1 MAAESIRVL
10 NECHDLLPLEGT
22 SADPDS
28 KLRKLTLDW
37 RQWCSDQGLARP
49 AGRFTVCNT
58 RWGEDY
64 PVLGTKWKAA
74 SVKVILGFLG
84 DRLAAASDRLAEY
97 ADHDIHIVATALWA
111 LNQAIH
117 TMDNASYLL
126 REEEAVSMHDN
137 IMLHLRCVQELALIA
152 FCSNQPYWTIRPKA
166 HYIWHQAIDLK
177 RTKLNPRFF
186 TACWEDESFLGKLKH
201 IGKSCHGM
209 TTGLR
214 MLQRHFLS
222 MAIRW
227 VVPKPT
233 MHLSKVRSYA

>member
-1 MAAESIRVL
+1 M
-10 NECHDLLPLEGT
+10 PLDGT
-22 SADPDS
+22 LADPAS
-28 KLRKLTLDW
+28 KLCKLTLDW
-37 RQWCSDQGLARP
+37 RQWCSDRDMCRP
-49 AGRFTVCNT
+49 SGRFIVCNMS
-58 RWGEDY
+58 WGQDY

-74 SVKVILGFLG
+74 GVKVILAFLG

-97 ADHDIHIVATALWA
+97 ADHDIHVAATAVWA

-137 IMLHLRCVQELALIA
+137 IMLHLRCVQELALKA
-152 FCSNQPYWTIRPKA
+152 HRLNQPYWAIRPKA
-166 HYIWHQAIDLK
+166 HYIWHQAIDVK
-177 RTKLNPRFF
+177 RNQHNPKYF

-201 IGKSCHGM
+201 IGQQCHGA

-227 VVPKPT
+227 VVPNPT
-233 MHLSKVRSYA
+233 MHLSKVRSK